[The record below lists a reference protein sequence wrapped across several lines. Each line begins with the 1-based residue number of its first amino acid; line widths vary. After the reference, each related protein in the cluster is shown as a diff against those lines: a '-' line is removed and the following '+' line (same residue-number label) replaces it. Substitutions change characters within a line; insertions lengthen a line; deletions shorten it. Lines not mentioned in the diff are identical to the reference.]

1 MNGRLPLGLRNEA
14 VKKTPVGWRR
24 SLIYQRDLVRELV
37 LREMRMQY
45 KHSFMGFT
53 WSLLN
58 PLMHLLVFYF
68 IFRVVLTL
76 DMQRFSSH
84 VFIGLLVWNWL
95 QGGLTQAANAITGNR
110 ELVRRPG
117 FNLAI
122 LPVVTNITHMMNFIF
137 SLPVLLVILLVENA
151 QFNANL
157 LALPLLI
164 ALQFVL
170 ILGFSYLVASTNV
183 LFRDTQHLL
192 GVILRLF
199 FFLTPIFYDASML
212 PDRYGSLY
220 RINPM
225 VGLVEGYRAVL
236 MGDRLLD
243 WSSLLWPL
251 ALAILF
257 CAIGF
262 ALFRRVNYRFV
273 EEL

>member
-1 MNGRLPLGLRNEA
+1 MNNRISIGGRLSKGVLPR
-14 VKKTPVGWRR
+14 GWRR
-24 SLIYQRDLVRELV
+24 TMVYQRDLLRELV

-122 LPVVTNITHMMNFIF
+122 LPMVTNITHMMDFVF
-137 SLPVLLVILLVENA
+137 SLPVLLVILLIENA
-151 QFNANL
+151 HFGPRL
-157 LALPLLI
+157 LVLPVLMG
-164 ALQFVL
+164 LQFLL

-183 LFRDTQHLL
+183 LFCDTQHLL
-192 GVILRLF
+192 SVILRLF
-199 FFLTPIFYDASML
+199 FFLTPIFYEASML
-212 PDRYGSLY
+212 PERFRTLY
-220 RINPM
+220 RVNPM
-225 VGLVEGYRAVL
+225 VALVEAYRAVL

-243 WSSLLWPL
+243 WGSLVWP
-251 ALAILF
+251 AVLAILICVF
-257 CAIGF
+257 GY

>member
-1 MNGRLPLGLRNEA
+1 MSDHIAIGEHVGEVVQP
-14 VKKTPVGWRR
+14 TGWRR
-24 SLIYQRDLVRELV
+24 TMIYQRDLLRELV

-45 KHSFMGFT
+45 KHSFMGFA

-84 VFIGLLVWNWL
+84 VFIGLLMWDWL

-122 LPVVTNITHMMNFIF
+122 LPIVTNITRMMDFIF
-137 SLPVLLVILLVENA
+137 ALPILLVILLIEHA
-151 QFNANL
+151 HLGPRL
-157 LALPLLI
+157 LLLPALMV
-164 ALQFVL
+164 LQFAL
-170 ILGFSYLVASTNV
+170 ILGLSYLVASTNV

-192 GVILRLF
+192 GVILRLL
-199 FFLTPIFYDASML
+199 FFLTPIFYEASML

-220 RINPM
+220 RLNPM
-225 VGLVEGYRAVL
+225 VAMVEAYRAIL
-236 MGDRLLD
+236 MGDRPLNWGSLMWPTLL
-243 WSSLLWPL
+243 
-251 ALAILF
+251 AVLF
-257 CAIGF
+257 CVFGY
-262 ALFRRVNYRFV
+262 ALFRGVNYRFV

>member
-1 MNGRLPLGLRNEA
+1 MNDPISIGGHAGEKARPA
-14 VKKTPVGWRR
+14 GWRR
-24 SLIYQRDLVRELV
+24 GMIYQRDLLRELV

-45 KHSFMGFT
+45 KHSFMGFA

-84 VFIGLLVWNWL
+84 VFIGLLVWEWL

-122 LPVVTNITHMMNFIF
+122 LPIVTNITRMMDFVF
-137 SLPVLLVILLVENA
+137 SLPVLLVILLIENA
-151 QFNANL
+151 QLGPRL
-157 LALPLLI
+157 LVLPFLMG
-164 ALQFVL
+164 LQFFL

-199 FFLTPIFYDASML
+199 FFLTPIFYEASML
-212 PDRYGSLY
+212 PDRFGNLY

-225 VGLVEGYRAVL
+225 VALLEAYRAVL
-236 MGDRLLD
+236 MGDRPLD
-243 WSSLLWPL
+243 WASLIWPTL
-251 ALAILF
+251 LAIF
-257 CAIGF
+257 MCFMGY

>member
-1 MNGRLPLGLRNEA
+1 L
-14 VKKTPVGWRR
+14 
-24 SLIYQRDLVRELV
+24 RELV

-45 KHSFMGFT
+45 KHSFMGFA

-68 IFRVVLTL
+68 IFRVVLAL
-76 DMQRFSSH
+76 DMQRFSSN
-84 VFIGLLVWNWL
+84 VFIGLLMWEWL

-122 LPVVTNITHMMNFIF
+122 LPIVTNITRMMDFIF
-137 SLPVLLVILLVENA
+137 SLPVLLVILLIEHA
-151 QFNANL
+151 HLGTRL
-157 LALPLLI
+157 LMLPFLM
-164 ALQFVL
+164 ALQFLL

-199 FFLTPIFYDASML
+199 FFLTPIFYEASLL
-212 PDRYGSLY
+212 PKQFGNLY

-225 VGLVEGYRAVL
+225 VALLEAYRAVL
-236 MGDRLLD
+236 IGDRPLD
-243 WSSLLWPL
+243 WGSLMWP
-251 ALAILF
+251 AVLAILICVF
-257 CAIGF
+257 GYT
-262 ALFRRVNYRFV
+262 LFRRVNYRFV

>member
-1 MNGRLPLGLRNEA
+1 MNGRLLSGKRLGKRTAEA
-14 VKKTPVGWRR
+14 GWRR
-24 SLIYQRDLVRELV
+24 KLVYQRDLLRELV
-37 LREMRMQY
+37 LRDMRMQY

-58 PLMHLLVFYF
+58 PLLHLLVFYF

-95 QGGLTQAANAITGNR
+95 QNGLMQAANAITGNR

-117 FNLAI
+117 FNVAI
-122 LPVVTNITHMMNFIF
+122 LPIVTNITHMLHFVF
-137 SLPVLLVILLVENA
+137 SLPVLLVILLIEDA
-151 QFNANL
+151 QFGPHL
-157 LALPLLI
+157 LLLPLLMG
-164 ALQFVL
+164 LQFIL

-192 GVILRLF
+192 SVILRLF
-199 FFLTPIFYDASML
+199 FFLTPIFYEASML
-212 PDRYGSLY
+212 PDRFGSLY

-225 VGLVEGYRAVL
+225 VGMVEAYRAVL

-243 WSSLLWPL
+243 WGSLVWPI

-257 CAIGF
+257 CFIGY

>member
-1 MNGRLPLGLRNEA
+1 MNDRISISGRTGSVARPD
-14 VKKTPVGWRR
+14 GWRR
-24 SLIYQRDLVRELV
+24 ALLYQRDLLRELV

-76 DMQRFSSH
+76 NMQRFSSN

-122 LPVVTNITHMMNFIF
+122 LPMVTNITHMMDFVF
-137 SLPVLLVILLVENA
+137 SLPVLLVILLIENA
-151 QFNANL
+151 HFGSSL
-157 LALPLLI
+157 LALPVLMG
-164 ALQFVL
+164 LQFLL

-192 GVILRLF
+192 SVILRLF
-199 FFLTPIFYDASML
+199 FFLTPIFYEASML
-212 PDRYGSLY
+212 PDRFSTLY
-220 RINPM
+220 RINPL
-225 VGLVEGYRAVL
+225 VSLVEAYRAVL
-236 MGDRLLD
+236 IGDRPLD
-243 WSSLLWPL
+243 WGSLMWP
-251 ALAILF
+251 AFLAILI
-257 CAIGF
+257 CVIGY

>member
-1 MNGRLPLGLRNEA
+1 MNESMAIGENLEDKERP
-14 VKKTPVGWRR
+14 PGWRR
-24 SLIYQRDLVRELV
+24 TMTYQRDLIRELV

-45 KHSFMGFT
+45 KHSFMGFA

-76 DMQRFSSH
+76 DMDRFSSH
-84 VFIGLLVWNWL
+84 VFIGLLVWEWL

-122 LPVVTNITHMMNFIF
+122 LPVVTNITRMLDFVF
-137 SLPVLLVILLVENA
+137 SLPVLLIILLIEDA
-151 QFNANL
+151 QFGPQL
-157 LALPLLI
+157 LALPMLM
-164 ALQFVL
+164 ALQFLL

-192 GVILRLF
+192 GVVLRLF

-212 PDRYGSLY
+212 PARFGNLY

-225 VGLVEGYRAVL
+225 VALVEGYRAAL
-236 MGDRLLD
+236 MGDRPLD
-243 WSSLLWPL
+243 WGGLMWPL
-251 ALAILF
+251 LLAVLF
-257 CAIGF
+257 CVIGY

>member
-1 MNGRLPLGLRNEA
+1 MNDRISIGGHLGGVARPA
-14 VKKTPVGWRR
+14 GWRR
-24 SLIYQRDLVRELV
+24 ELIYHRDLLRELV

-45 KHSFMGFT
+45 KHSFMGFA

-84 VFIGLLVWNWL
+84 VFIGLLVWEWL

-122 LPVVTNITHMMNFIF
+122 LPVVTNLTRMMDFIF
-137 SLPVLLVILLVENA
+137 SLPVLLVILLIEDA
-151 QFNANL
+151 RFGPQL
-157 LALPLLI
+157 LVLPALMG
-164 ALQFVL
+164 LQFVL

-192 GVILRLF
+192 SVILRLF

-212 PDRYGSLY
+212 PDRFGSLY

-225 VGLVEGYRAVL
+225 VAVVEAYRAVL
-236 MGDRLLD
+236 MGDRPLD
-243 WSSLLWPL
+243 WGSLLWPTL
-251 ALAILF
+251 LAILM
-257 CAIGF
+257 CLIGYT
-262 ALFRRVNYRFV
+262 LFRRVNYRFV

>member
-1 MNGRLPLGLRNEA
+1 MNNRISLSGRIGNLAR
-14 VKKTPVGWRR
+14 PVCGRR
-24 SLIYQRDLVRELV
+24 TLIYQRDLLRELV

-117 FNLAI
+117 FNLAV
-122 LPVVTNITHMMNFIF
+122 LPMVTNITHMMNFIF
-137 SLPVLLVILLVENA
+137 SLPVLLVILLVEDA
-151 QFNANL
+151 RFGPQL
-157 LALPLLI
+157 LALPVLLG
-164 ALQFVL
+164 LQFFL

-192 GVILRLF
+192 SVILRLF
-199 FFLTPIFYDASML
+199 FFLTPIFYEVSML
-212 PDRYGSLY
+212 PNRFHNLY

-225 VGLVEGYRAVL
+225 AGLVEAYRAVL
-236 MGDRLLD
+236 MGDRLLE
-243 WSSLLWPL
+243 WGSLVWPASL
-251 ALAILF
+251 AVLF
-257 CAIGF
+257 CVIGY

>member
-1 MNGRLPLGLRNEA
+1 MNDSVSIGERLGGNEQ
-14 VKKTPVGWRR
+14 PVGWRR
-24 SLIYQRDLVRELV
+24 TMIYQRDLVRELV

-45 KHSFMGFT
+45 KHSFMGFA

-76 DMQRFSSH
+76 DMDRFSSH
-84 VFIGLLVWNWL
+84 VFIGLLVWEWL
-95 QGGLTQAANAITGNR
+95 QGGLSQAANAITGNR

-122 LPVVTNITHMMNFIF
+122 LPVVTNITRMLDFAF
-137 SLPVLLVILLVENA
+137 SLPVLLVILLIENA
-151 QFNANL
+151 HFGPQL
-157 LALPLLI
+157 LALPLLMG
-164 ALQFVL
+164 LQFML

-212 PDRYGSLY
+212 PARFGNIY
-220 RINPM
+220 RINPL
-225 VGLVEGYRAVL
+225 VALVEAYRAVL
-236 MGDRLLD
+236 MGDRPLD
-243 WSSLLWPL
+243 WSSLIWPL
-251 ALAILF
+251 ALSILF
-257 CAIGF
+257 CIVGY

>member
-1 MNGRLPLGLRNEA
+1 MSDQISVGEQGQNGGR
-14 VKKTPVGWRR
+14 TTGWRR
-24 SLIYQRDLVRELV
+24 TLIYQRDLLRELV

-45 KHSFMGFT
+45 KHSFMGFA

-76 DMQRFSSH
+76 NMNRFSSQ
-84 VFIGLLVWNWL
+84 VFIGLLTWEWL
-95 QGGLTQAANAITGNR
+95 QGGLSQAANAITGNR

-122 LPVVTNITHMMNFIF
+122 LPIVTNITRMMDFVF
-137 SLPVLLVILLVENA
+137 SLPVLLVILLIEKA
-151 QFNANL
+151 HFGPQL
-157 LALPLLI
+157 LLLPFLM
-164 ALQFVL
+164 ALQFLL

-199 FFLTPIFYDASML
+199 FFLTPIFYDPSLL
-212 PDRYGSLY
+212 PDRYSNLY

-225 VGLVEGYRAVL
+225 VSLIEAYRAVL
-236 MGDRLLD
+236 IGDRPFD
-243 WSSLLWPL
+243 WASLVWPAVL
-251 ALAILF
+251 ALCMCGVGYAV
-257 CAIGF
+257 
-262 ALFRRVNYRFV
+262 FRRVNYRFV

>member
-1 MNGRLPLGLRNEA
+1 MSKQILVGGQPNRGKRA
-14 VKKTPVGWRR
+14 AGWRR
-24 SLIYQRDLVRELV
+24 TLIYQRDLMRELV

-76 DMQRFSSH
+76 DMDRFSSQ
-84 VFIGLLVWNWL
+84 VFIGLLSWEWL
-95 QGGLTQAANAITGNR
+95 QGGLTQAANVITGNR

-122 LPVVTNITHMMNFIF
+122 LPIVTNVTRMVNFLF
-137 SLPVLLVILLVENA
+137 SLPILLVILLIE
-151 QFNANL
+151 NANL
-157 LALPLLI
+157 GPQLLLLPILM
-164 ALQFVL
+164 ALQFFL

-192 GVILRLF
+192 NVILRLF
-199 FFLTPIFYDASML
+199 FFLTPIFYDASLL
-212 PDRYGSLY
+212 PDRFGNLY
-220 RINPM
+220 RLNPM
-225 VGLVEGYRAVL
+225 VSILEAYRAIL
-236 MGDRLLD
+236 IGDRPLD
-243 WSSLLWPL
+243 WGTLIWPALLSLFICVIGY
-251 ALAILF
+251 AI
-257 CAIGF
+257 
-262 ALFRRVNYRFV
+262 FRRVNYRFI

>member
-1 MNGRLPLGLRNEA
+1 MNDHMTMDSRSGGVDNPDD
-14 VKKTPVGWRR
+14 WRR
-24 SLIYQRDLVRELV
+24 RMIYQRDLLRELV

-45 KHSFMGFT
+45 KHSFMGFA

-58 PLMHLLVFYF
+58 PLMYLLVFYF

-76 DMQRFSSH
+76 DLPRFSSY
-84 VFIGLLVWNWL
+84 VFIGLLVWEWL
-95 QGGLTQAANAITGNR
+95 QGGLMQAANAITGNR

-122 LPVVTNITHMMNFIF
+122 LPMVTNITRMLDFIF
-137 SLPVLLVILLVENA
+137 SLPILLII
-151 QFNANL
+151 L
-157 LALPLLI
+157 LIEHAHFGPRLLLLPLLM
-164 ALQFVL
+164 ALQFFL

-192 GVILRLF
+192 GVLLRLF
-199 FFLTPIFYDASML
+199 FFLTPIFYETNML
-212 PDRYGSLY
+212 PERYGNLY

-225 VGLVEGYRAVL
+225 VNIVDTYRAIL
-236 MGDRLLD
+236 MGDRPLNLPGLIWPAIMALL
-243 WSSLLWPL
+243 S
-251 ALAILF
+251 
-257 CAIGF
+257 CVIGY

>member
-1 MNGRLPLGLRNEA
+1 MNNRISIGGRIADVAGPG
-14 VKKTPVGWRR
+14 GWRR
-24 SLIYQRDLVRELV
+24 TLIYQRDLLRELV

-45 KHSFMGFT
+45 KHSFMGFA

-84 VFIGLLVWNWL
+84 VFIGLLSWEWL

-122 LPVVTNITHMMNFIF
+122 LPIVTNITRMMDFIF
-137 SLPVLLVILLVENA
+137 SLPVLMVILLIEHA
-151 QFNANL
+151 HFGPRL
-157 LALPLLI
+157 LLLPFLM
-164 ALQFVL
+164 ALQFLL

-192 GVILRLF
+192 AVILRLF
-199 FFLTPIFYDASML
+199 FFLTPIFYEASML

-225 VGLVEGYRAVL
+225 VAMVEAYRAVL
-236 MGDRLLD
+236 MGDRPLN
-243 WSSLLWPL
+243 WGSLLWPAL
-251 ALAILF
+251 LAIF
-257 CAIGF
+257 MCVTGYAI
-262 ALFRRVNYRFV
+262 FRRVNYRFV

>member
-1 MNGRLPLGLRNEA
+1 MNDPISFGGQMTN
-14 VKKTPVGWRR
+14 VGQQNSWRR
-24 SLIYQRDLVRELV
+24 SIIYQRDLLRELV

-58 PLMHLLVFYF
+58 PLLHLLVFYF

-137 SLPVLLVILLVENA
+137 SLPVLLIILLIEDA
-151 QFNANL
+151 HFGPQL

-164 ALQFVL
+164 GLQFFL

-192 GVILRLF
+192 NVLLRLF
-199 FFLTPIFYDASML
+199 FFLTPIFYEASML
-212 PDRYGSLY
+212 PDRFARWY
-220 RINPM
+220 RLNPLVDV
-225 VGLVEGYRAVL
+225 VGAYRAAL
-236 MGDRLLD
+236 MGDRPLD
-243 WSSLLWPL
+243 WGALLWP
-251 ALAILF
+251 ALVAAIF
-257 CAIGF
+257 CAVGY

>member
-1 MNGRLPLGLRNEA
+1 MSDRISI
-14 VKKTPVGWRR
+14 GWRIR
-24 SLIYQRDLVRELV
+24 NVAWPKDWRRMLTYQRDLLRELV
-37 LREMRMQY
+37 LREMRVQY

-76 DMQRFSSH
+76 DVQRFSSH

-117 FNLAI
+117 FNLAV
-122 LPVVTNITHMMNFIF
+122 LPIVTNITHMLDFIF
-137 SLPVLLVILLVENA
+137 SLPVLLVILLIEDA
-151 QFNANL
+151 RFGSQL
-157 LALPLLI
+157 LALPVLMG
-164 ALQFVL
+164 LQFL
-170 ILGFSYLVASTNV
+170 LLLGFSYLVASTNV

-192 GVILRLF
+192 SVILRLF
-199 FFLTPIFYDASML
+199 FFLTPIFYEASML
-212 PDRYGSLY
+212 PDRFRTLY
-220 RINPM
+220 RVNPM
-225 VGLVEGYRAVL
+225 VALVEAYRAVL

-243 WSSLLWPL
+243 WGSLVWP
-251 ALAILF
+251 AFLAILI
-257 CAIGF
+257 CVVGY

>member
-1 MNGRLPLGLRNEA
+1 MNERISIGGRVAEVDRPS
-14 VKKTPVGWRR
+14 GWRR
-24 SLIYQRDLVRELV
+24 TLIYQRDLLRELV

-45 KHSFMGFT
+45 KHSFMGFA

-84 VFIGLLVWNWL
+84 VFIGLLSWEWL

-122 LPVVTNITHMMNFIF
+122 LPIVTNITRMMDFIF
-137 SLPVLLVILLVENA
+137 SLPVLMVILLIENA
-151 QFNANL
+151 QFGPRL
-157 LALPLLI
+157 LLLPLLMV
-164 ALQFVL
+164 LQFLL

-192 GVILRLF
+192 AVILRLF
-199 FFLTPIFYDASML
+199 FFLTPIFYEASML

-225 VGLVEGYRAVL
+225 VAVVEAYRAIL
-236 MGDRLLD
+236 MGDRPLN
-243 WSSLLWPL
+243 WGSLLWPAL
-251 ALAILF
+251 LAIF
-257 CAIGF
+257 MCVMGYAI
-262 ALFRRVNYRFV
+262 FRRVNYRFV